1 MSKEIELKYELED
14 VNAYVERLYQ
24 LGVSLSSPVTQ
35 CDTIFF
41 RAKKSFQ
48 DLRDGEPVIRIRQEN
63 SNTKTTIKKYIS
75 GVSERE
81 EVECG
86 IADAEAFKDY
96 LALMDYF
103 PVVTVNKT
111 RQKGTFCGA
120 TITID
125 YVEGLGE
132 YTEIEIVT
140 HDESSPALEI
150 IKRVAENLGLD
161 EKHIVSTPYDEM
173 LFSKGDHND

>member
-14 VNAYVERLYQ
+14 VNAYVERLCQ
-24 LGVSLSSPVTQ
+24 LGVSLSSPITQ
-35 CDTIFF
+35 HDTIFF
-41 RAKKSFQ
+41 RTGKCFK
-48 DLRDGEPVIRIRQEN
+48 DLRDGEPVIRIRQAN
-63 SNTKTTIKKYIS
+63 NNTKTTIKKYIS
-75 GVSERE
+75 GISERE

-86 IADAEAFKDY
+86 IADAEAFKNY

-103 PVVTVNKT
+103 PVVAVKKT
-111 RQKGTFCGA
+111 RQKGTYCGT

-140 HDESSPALEI
+140 HDESTPALEI
-150 IKRVAENLGLD
+150 IKRVAEKLGLG

-173 LFSKGDHND
+173 LFLKGDHND